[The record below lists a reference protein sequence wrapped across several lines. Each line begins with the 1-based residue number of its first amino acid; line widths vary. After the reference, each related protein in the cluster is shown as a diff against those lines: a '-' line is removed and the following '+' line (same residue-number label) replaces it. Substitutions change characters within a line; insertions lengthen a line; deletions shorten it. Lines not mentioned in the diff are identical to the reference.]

1 MLTVGSLFTGIA
13 GFDQG
18 LERAGM
24 RVRWQCENDPFCQ
37 AYLNRM
43 YAGTP
48 VIRDVH
54 YISHISVEWVDV
66 LAGGFPCQDIAD
78 RGFKRGIRHGNRSGL
93 AYQFLRCVREL
104 RPRYV
109 IMENV
114 ASLLVRGRGF
124 DAILGELAESGY
136 DAEWDCITASL
147 VGAPHERDRLFLV
160 AYPHRIGSQGPRVFE
175 PACLR
180 RQSGDPS
187 EAIRSGEAWWAAEP
201 NVGRVAYGVPRG
213 KNWLTGLGNAVVPY
227 VAEFVGRCVVRHA
240 ERVLW

>member
-13 GFDQG
+13 GFDLG

-24 RVRWQCENDPFCQ
+24 KIRWQCENDPFCV
-37 AYLNRM
+37 AYLDHV
-43 YAGTP
+43 YPGTP
-48 VIRDVH
+48 LVQDVH
-54 YISHISVEWVDV
+54 WVSERTVPRVDV

-78 RGFKRGIRHGNRSGL
+78 RGFKRGIRHDTRSGL
-93 AYQFLRCVREL
+93 AFQFLRCVREL

-124 DAILGELAESGY
+124 DAVLGELAACGY
-136 DAEWDCITASL
+136 DAEWDCLTASL

-160 AYPHRIGSQGPRVFE
+160 AYPHGIGSQGRRVFE
-175 PACLR
+175 AACLR

-187 EAIRSGEAWWAAEP
+187 EAIRSGEAWWAIEP
-201 NVGRVAYGVPRG
+201 DVGRVAYGFPRG
-213 KNWLTGLGNAVVPY
+213 KSWLQGLGNAVVPY
-227 VAEFVGRCVVRHA
+227 VAEFVGRCVMRHYLSC
-240 ERVLW
+240 R